1 MNVFVFQVYPHPDVV
16 ECCLVLLHLSKS
28 SMSFSDSLLQEA
40 KDLLRKYG
48 TSPSVLKV
56 SQRLLIWF
64 VCWQFGDLPDGLT
77 SCLRCYTDCLPASTR
92 SMLRCVQS
100 ETSKSTWFQTADF
113 TRSFRCFFEF
123 SDTLKAAFLQF
134 FFYNKNKLNK
144 KSWVSLIPHLKV
156 PEGVSRILEPDK
168 VKLFL

>member
-48 TSPSVLKV
+48 TSPSVLKA
-56 SQRLLIWF
+56 SQRFLIWF
-64 VCWQFGDLPDGLT
+64 ICWQFGDPPDGLT
-77 SCLRCYTDCLPASTR
+77 SCLRCYTDCLPASTQ

-113 TRSFRCFFEF
+113 THSFRYVSFSFPIHSKQHFCSFF
-123 SDTLKAAFLQF
+123 STIKT
-134 FFYNKNKLNK
+134 NII
-144 KSWVSLIPHLKV
+144 KS
-156 PEGVSRILEPDK
+156 PESAWFHI
-168 VKLFL
+168 

>member
-1 MNVFVFQVYPHPDVV
+1 MNAFVFQVYPHPDVV

-48 TSPSVLKV
+48 TSPSVLKA
-56 SQRLLIWF
+56 SQRFLIWF
-64 VCWQFGDLPDGLT
+64 ICWQFGDPPDGLT
-77 SCLRCYTDCLPASTR
+77 SCLRCYTDCLPASTQ

-113 TRSFRCFFEF
+113 TH
-123 SDTLKAAFLQF
+123 SDMFLWVFWYTQSSISAV

-156 PEGVSRILEPDK
+156 PEGVSRILKPDK